1 MAERIKAMDPD
12 IYLIVIV
19 KEPVTRLISDFTQIA
34 TNRQDRG
41 LKMKTFDETI
51 VNSDGG
57 VNVDYYG
64 VNTGLYSQHLEN
76 WYKYFPREQIHIVNG
91 DRLVKTPWREI
102 QKIETFLKI
111 PKVVTELNFSFN
123 ATKGF
128 HCLKPDQD
136 TVRCLAKSK
145 GRPHVNVSSSTV
157 SLLRKF
163 YLPHNLQFYSLVGT
177 DFGWPED

>member
-51 VNSDGG
+51 VSGDGS

-76 WYKYFPREQIHIVNG
+76 WYRYFPREQIHIVNG

-102 QKIETFLKI
+102 QKIETF
-111 PKVVTELNFSFN
+111 
-123 ATKGF
+123 
-128 HCLKPDQD
+128 H
-136 TVRCLAKSK
+136 
-145 GRPHVNVSSSTV
+145 
-157 SLLRKF
+157 
-163 YLPHNLQFYSLVGT
+163 
-177 DFGWPED
+177 